1 MTFSYT
7 PWLLSINFSKE
18 AGKILTIQNR
28 RHGHPKF
35 RMPILR
41 RCIVPHNR
49 HQKLKRLSVRRD
61 LKPFPV
67 HFISKLLF
75 AFSG

>member
-1 MTFSYT
+1 
-7 PWLLSINFSKE
+7 
-18 AGKILTIQNR
+18 
-28 RHGHPKF
+28 
-35 RMPILR
+35 MPILR

-67 HFISKLLF
+67 HFINKLLF